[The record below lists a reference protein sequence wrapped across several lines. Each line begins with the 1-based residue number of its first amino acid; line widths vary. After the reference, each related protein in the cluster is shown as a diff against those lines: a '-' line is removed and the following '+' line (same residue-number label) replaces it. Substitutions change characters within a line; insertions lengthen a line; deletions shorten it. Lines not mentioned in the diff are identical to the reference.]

1 MNKQLIEVIAT
12 GIWNGEKF
20 HTDNRGVY
28 KSMLDET
35 KVLSHRRAE
44 AALKAINDAGFVVVP
59 KEPTKAMINASGC
72 ECGMGAPEG
81 YGDPNELYIANDYK
95 YMLKSYQEESND

>member
-1 MNKQLIEVIAT
+1 MNKQLIKIMAKEIRSRGITSNSDGYILITETIAT
-12 GIWNGEKF
+12 
-20 HTDNRGVY
+20 
-28 KSMLDET
+28 
-35 KVLSHRRAE
+35 E

-59 KEPTKAMINASGC
+59 KEPTEAMLNASGC

-95 YMLKSYQEESND
+95 AMIQAAQEDPEE